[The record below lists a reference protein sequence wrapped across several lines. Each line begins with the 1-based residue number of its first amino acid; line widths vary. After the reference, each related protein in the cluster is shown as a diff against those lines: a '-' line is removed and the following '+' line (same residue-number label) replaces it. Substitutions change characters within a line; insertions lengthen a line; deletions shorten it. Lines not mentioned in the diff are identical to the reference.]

1 MVRSIIDAQ
10 LSASDELKKQ
20 APERLRKIELQ

>member
-10 LSASDELKKQ
+10 LNASDELKKQ